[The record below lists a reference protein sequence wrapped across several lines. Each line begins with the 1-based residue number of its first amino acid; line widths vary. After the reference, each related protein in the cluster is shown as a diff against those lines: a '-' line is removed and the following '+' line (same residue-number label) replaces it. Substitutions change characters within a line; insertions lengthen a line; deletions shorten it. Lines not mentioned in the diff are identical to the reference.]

1 VEPLESISPISEDAI
16 RPYIGKQVC
25 AVLHDGTY
33 LFGTVAECRD
43 GKLFFS
49 GGAQGPGTVS
59 TNATRAKAQ
68 IRKKLK
74 NKAKISAFSPFFG
87 FGGGAAAAISLALIA
102 ALFAFPFGFGFGFPF
117 FF

>member
-1 VEPLESISPISEDAI
+1 MQPISPISADAI

-33 LFGTVAECRD
+33 LFGTISDCRD

-59 TNATRAKAQ
+59 TNATRAKTQ
-68 IRKKLK
+68 IRTKLK
-74 NKAKISAFSPFFG
+74 NKVKTSAFSPFFG
-87 FGGGAAAAISLALIA
+87 FGGGAAVAAISLALIA
-102 ALFAFPFGFGFGFPF
+102 ALFAFPFGLGFPF